1 MRPIFANGGRGVLL
15 LLLSAA
21 AALLAEGSPAQAATM
36 VGQSEASRCGLR
48 RAWYAQAGSLRST
61 GPINHV
67 RYSDGLLLV
76 QTSEGML
83 SAIDAETGRKLWST
97 QVGPRGRQ
105 SSEAAANQQNVA
117 VVNGSHLYILDRLTG
132 HILRQSELGDAPGAG
147 PAVSATHAFVPLVN
161 GTIEGYQL
169 DGVSKI
175 GPWKY
180 KGAGRVLVSPMT
192 TGQSM
197 SWTTE
202 KGFFYVAVPDAGDI
216 KFRLE
221 TRGAIHARPG
231 YWTPNL
237 FAGSTDGMVYA
248 VDERTGKINWKV
260 SVGDPIYEPPVP
272 VENRVFIVSE
282 TQGLTCLDSGN
293 GKELW
298 HVPAITQVLSVS
310 PTRLYVTDNVQRLV
324 VLDVTSGVRQASMP
338 LGDATMALTNNFT
351 DRIYLASN
359 VGVVQC
365 LREIGAKNP
374 VLHVPPAPTAPES
387 RAKLK
392 ERVPKATDEAA
403 PPSSTEEPAGDEPA
417 MDDLPA
423 ADADAPE
430 MPAET
435 DTEDPFK

>member
-1 MRPIFANGGRGVLL
+1 MGSHFAHGGRGLPFLL
-15 LLLSAA
+15 LAA
-21 AALLAEGSPAQAATM
+21 AVTFCTASSPGLAATM
-36 VGQSEASRCGLR
+36 VGQEEATRCGLR

-61 GPINHV
+61 GPINHL
-67 RYSDGLLLV
+67 RYSDGLLLA
-76 QTSEGML
+76 QTTEGML
-83 SAIDAETGRKLWST
+83 TAIDAETGRKLWNT

-105 SSEAAANQQNVA
+105 STEAAANAQHVA
-117 VVNGSHLYILDRLTG
+117 VVNGSHLYILDRHTG
-132 HILRQSELGDAPGAG
+132 HILRQSVLGNAPGAG
-147 PAVSATHAFVPLVN
+147 PAVSDTHAFVPLVN

-192 TGQSM
+192 TSQSM

-202 KGFFYVAVPDAGDI
+202 KGFFYVAAPDAGEI

-248 VDERTGKINWKV
+248 VDEQTGRINWKV

-272 VENRVFIVSE
+272 VEGRVFIVSE

-293 GKELW
+293 GNELW
-298 HVPAITQVLSVS
+298 HVPAITQVLTVS
-310 PTRLYVTDNVQRLV
+310 PTRLYVTDNVERLV
-324 VLDVTSGVRQASMP
+324 VLDVTSGIRQASMP
-338 LGDATMALTNNFT
+338 LGDASIRLTNNFT
-351 DRIYLASN
+351 DRIYLGTN
-359 VGVVQC
+359 LGVVQC
-365 LREIGAKNP
+365 LREIGAKTP
-374 VLHVPPAPTAPES
+374 VLHVPPAPTAPEIK
-387 RAKLK
+387 AKLK
-392 ERVPKATDEAA
+392 EKAPQPAGEDATPSTTD
-403 PPSSTEEPAGDEPA
+403 EPAGDEPA

-423 ADADAPE
+423 TDADTPE
-430 MPAET
+430 MPA
-435 DTEDPFK
+435 DADSEDPFK